1 MWGLSWRIIR
11 VKPMNNLQW
20 LWVTYYRWPN
30 FIKTFDDIIPLPQS
44 RVATVLPFLMAS
56 IINTD
61 KSVFFSWLYSKKIAD
76 LKLEDNVF
84 PKKIA
89 FDQNYPFY
97 WTSVSTLIPQ

>member
-1 MWGLSWRIIR
+1 
-11 VKPMNNLQW
+11 
-20 LWVTYYRWPN
+20 
-30 FIKTFDDIIPLPQS
+30 
-44 RVATVLPFLMAS
+44 MAS